1 VRALALRD
9 YVARRLVT
17 AFITFLLVVTGNFF
31 IFRLMPGDP
40 MLWYMQAI
48 RQQHQQMP
56 PEELEKL
63 EAQIESLFGF
73 DKPFH
78 EQFFI
83 YITSLFTFD
92 FKISITMELGKPVID
107 IIAERLPLT
116 ILLLTPAY
124 AIAIWVGMRLGAEAA
139 WRRGKKFD
147 VAAVAISLFF
157 YSMPIYWLGVML
169 QIIVAPTG
177 WPIAGTLDWT
187 YWQGL
192 GATSGEKTFLQQFV
206 DILAYDP
213 LGALVDLISHMLLP
227 VITLV
232 VYMYGGYFLVMR
244 NTMLDILTQDY
255 VTTARAIGH
264 DDQTVLHRHA
274 KRNAML
280 PMITII
286 VLAFAGIFSGAVLTE
301 TIFSWQGMGR
311 LIFDAINARDYP
323 VMEAC
328 FFIMALLVVIANLIA
343 DIVYGFLD
351 PRIRY

>member
-1 VRALALRD
+1 MALRD

-17 AFITFLLVVTGNFF
+17 AFVTFLLVVIANFF
-31 IFRLMPGDP
+31 IFRMMPGDP
-40 MLWYMQAI
+40 TLWYMQAI
-48 RQQHQQMP
+48 SQQHQQMP
-56 PEELEKL
+56 AEELEKL
-63 EAQIESLFGF
+63 KARIEELFGF
-73 DKPFH
+73 NKPLH

-147 VAAVAISLFF
+147 MAAVAISLFF

-177 WPIAGTLDWT
+177 WPIAGTLDWS

-192 GATSGEKTFLQQFV
+192 GATSGEKTFLQQFA

-213 LGALVDLISHMLLP
+213 LGAIVDLISHMLLP

-244 NTMLDILTQDY
+244 NTMLDVLTQDY

-264 DDQTVLHRHA
+264 DDGTVLHRHA

-286 VLAFAGIFSGAVLTE
+286 VLAFAGIFSGAVMTE

-323 VMEAC
+323 VIEAC

-343 DIVYGFLD
+343 DIIYGFLD

>member
-1 VRALALRD
+1 MALRD
-9 YVARRLVT
+9 YVAKRLVT
-17 AFITFLLVVTGNFF
+17 AFVTFLLVVIANFF

-40 MLWYMQAI
+40 TLWYMQAI
-48 RQQHQQMP
+48 SQQHQQMP
-56 PEELEKL
+56 SEELEKL
-63 EAQIESLFGF
+63 KARIEELFGF
-73 DKPFH
+73 NKPLH
-78 EQFFI
+78 EQFFS
-83 YITSLFTFD
+83 YLVSLFTFN
-92 FKISITMELGKPVID
+92 FKISITMKLGKPVID

-124 AIAIWVGMRLGAEAA
+124 AIAIWIGMRLGAEAA

-147 VAAVAISLFF
+147 MAAVAISLFF

-169 QIIVAPTG
+169 QIIAASVG
-177 WPIAGTLDWT
+177 WRDIEGVLDPNRWS
-187 YWQGL
+187 GV
-192 GATSGEKTFLQQFV
+192 TSGEKTFVQQFI
-206 DILAYDP
+206 DIMAYDP
-213 LGALVDLISHMLLP
+213 LGAIVDLISHMLLP
-227 VITLV
+227 VMTLV

-255 VTTARAIGH
+255 VTTAKAIGH
-264 DDQTVLHRHA
+264 DDGTVLHRHA

-323 VMEAC
+323 VIEAC

>member
-63 EAQIESLFGF
+63 KAQIESLFGF
-73 DKPFH
+73 NKPLH

-124 AIAIWVGMRLGAEAA
+124 AIAIWIGMRLGAEAA

-264 DDQTVLHRHA
+264 DDGTVLHRHA

>member
-1 VRALALRD
+1 LALRD

-17 AFITFLLVVTGNFF
+17 AFVTFLLVVAPNFF

-40 MLWYMQAI
+40 TLWYMQAI
-48 RQQHQQMP
+48 SQQHQQMP

-63 EAQIESLFGF
+63 KAQIESLFGF
-73 DKPFH
+73 NRPFH

-124 AIAIWVGMRLGAEAA
+124 AIAIWIGMRLGAEAA

-177 WPIAGTLDWT
+177 WPIAGTLDWS

-213 LGALVDLISHMLLP
+213 LGAIVDLISHILLP

-264 DDQTVLHRHA
+264 DDGTVLHHHA

-323 VMEAC
+323 VIEAC
-328 FFIMALLVVIANLIA
+328 FFIMALLVVVANLIA

>member
-1 VRALALRD
+1 MALRD

-17 AFITFLLVVTGNFF
+17 AFVTFLLVVIANFF
-31 IFRLMPGDP
+31 IFKMMPGDP

-63 EAQIESLFGF
+63 KAQIAELFGF
-73 DKPFH
+73 NRPLH

-83 YITSLFTFD
+83 YLTSLFTFD

-177 WPIAGTLDWT
+177 WPIAGTLDWS

-213 LGALVDLISHMLLP
+213 LGAIVDLISHILLP

-264 DDQTVLHRHA
+264 DDGTVLHHHA

-323 VMEAC
+323 VIEAC
-328 FFIMALLVVIANLIA
+328 FFIMALLVVVANLIA

>member
-1 VRALALRD
+1 MALRD

-17 AFITFLLVVTGNFF
+17 AFVTFLLVVTANFF

-40 MLWYMQAI
+40 TLWYMQAI
-48 RQQHQQMP
+48 SQQHQQMP

-63 EAQIESLFGF
+63 KAQIEELFGF
-73 DKPFH
+73 NKPLH

-83 YITSLFTFD
+83 YITSLFRFD

-139 WRRGKKFD
+139 WRRGRKFD

-177 WPIAGTLDWT
+177 WPIAGTLDWA
-187 YWQGL
+187 YWQSL
-192 GATSGEKTFLQQFV
+192 GATSGEKTFLQQFM

-213 LGALVDLISHMLLP
+213 LGAIVDLISHMLLP
-227 VITLV
+227 VVTLV

-264 DDQTVLHRHA
+264 DDGTVLHRHA

-286 VLAFAGIFSGAVLTE
+286 VLAFAGIFSGAVMTE

-323 VMEAC
+323 VIEAC
-328 FFIMALLVVIANLIA
+328 FFIMALLVVVANLIA

>member
-1 VRALALRD
+1 MALRD

-187 YWQGL
+187 YWQGF

>member
-1 VRALALRD
+1 
-9 YVARRLVT
+9 
-17 AFITFLLVVTGNFF
+17 VVTGNFF

-124 AIAIWVGMRLGAEAA
+124 AIAIWIGMRLGAEAA

-264 DDQTVLHRHA
+264 DDQTVLHHHA

>member
-1 VRALALRD
+1 LALRD

-17 AFITFLLVVTGNFF
+17 AFVTFLLVVIANFF
-31 IFRLMPGDP
+31 IFRMMPGDP
-40 MLWYMQAI
+40 TLWYMQAI
-48 RQQHQQMP
+48 SQQHQQMP
-56 PEELEKL
+56 AEELEKL
-63 EAQIESLFGF
+63 KARIEELFGF
-73 DKPFH
+73 NKPLH

-83 YITSLFTFD
+83 YIASLFTFN

-147 VAAVAISLFF
+147 MAAVAVSLFF

-177 WPIAGTLDWT
+177 WPIAGTLDWA

-192 GATSGEKTFLQQFV
+192 GATSGEKTFLQQFM

-213 LGALVDLISHMLLP
+213 LGAIVDLISHMLLP

-244 NTMLDILTQDY
+244 NTMLDVLTQDY

-264 DDQTVLHRHA
+264 DDGTVLHRHA

-286 VLAFAGIFSGAVLTE
+286 VLAFAGIFSGAVMTE

-323 VMEAC
+323 VIEAC

-343 DIVYGFLD
+343 DIIYGFLD

>member
-1 VRALALRD
+1 
-9 YVARRLVT
+9 LVT
-17 AFITFLLVVTGNFF
+17 AFVTFLLVVIANFF
-31 IFRLMPGDP
+31 IFRMMPGDP
-40 MLWYMQAI
+40 TLWYMQAI
-48 RQQHQQMP
+48 SQQHQQMP
-56 PEELEKL
+56 AEELEKL
-63 EAQIESLFGF
+63 KARIEELFGF
-73 DKPFH
+73 NKPLH

-83 YITSLFTFD
+83 YIASLFTFN

-147 VAAVAISLFF
+147 MAAVAISLFF

-177 WPIAGTLDWT
+177 WPIAGTLDWS

-192 GATSGEKTFLQQFV
+192 GATSGEKTFLQQFM

-213 LGALVDLISHMLLP
+213 LGAIVDLISHMLLP

-244 NTMLDILTQDY
+244 NTMLDVLTQDY

-264 DDQTVLHRHA
+264 DDGTVLHRHA

-286 VLAFAGIFSGAVLTE
+286 VLAFAGIFSGAVMTE

-323 VMEAC
+323 VIEAC

-343 DIVYGFLD
+343 DIIYGFLD